1 MMNSEPGLAILG
13 GTFDPVH
20 FGHLQSAIAVKELLA
35 VPVVKLVPS
44 FIPPHRGLPNSTA
57 IERLSMLQIASH
69 DNSGVVVDDREISR
83 QGVSYTVDTLT
94 SFRQEIGENAS
105 LYFILGIDSYC
116 TLNKWVRWQ
125 ELTGIAH
132 LIVLARPGYLPQI
145 PSEVRIWQSKKLVKD
160 VNCMRRKPGGE
171 ICHVELVQIDVSA
184 TEIREMIGSGVRP
197 AGKMPESVIDFAF
210 AHELY
215 RS

>member
-1 MMNSEPGLAILG
+1 MMNSESGLAILG

-44 FIPPHRGLPNSTA
+44 FIPPHRGLPHSTA
-57 IERLSMLQIASH
+57 IERLSMLQLASH

-105 LYFILGIDSYC
+105 LYFVLGIDSYC

-125 ELTGIAH
+125 ELTEIAH
-132 LIVLARPGYLPQI
+132 LIVLARPGCLPQV
-145 PSEVRIWQSKKLVKD
+145 PSEVRVWQSKKLVND
-160 VNCMRRKPGGE
+160 VNCMRGKPGGE
-171 ICHVELVQIDVSA
+171 ICHVELVQVDVSA